1 MPDRFCVVSNSSAD
15 LEEHVE
21 PSNPFPELKPAL
33 AIDQALSEASR
44 CLYCYDAPCTRACPT
59 HIDVP
64 AFIKKIATGNLRGS
78 ARTILSAN
86 VLGASCARVCPTEV
100 LCEGACVM
108 HDVQRKP
115 IQIGQLQRYATDWA
129 MAHGVRPFEPGP
141 RRAGRV
147 AIIGGGPAGLACA
160 AELLRLG
167 YEPQIFDAAERP
179 GGLNTSGVAEY
190 KMTAE
195 FAQREVGWLVEA
207 GVKIKSGVRVG
218 VDVQVADLERQF
230 DAVFIGVG
238 LGKVGKLGIPGEE
251 LDGVVEAIEFIEAL
265 KLRRAEAR
273 VGKQVVVIGGG
284 NTSIDVVTQA
294 HALGAE
300 EVTLVYRRSADEMPA
315 YKHEVELARASGC
328 RFVFQASPLRVIGRG
343 RVEAILLQPMHLGA
357 PDASGRRKPEPA
369 PGEPLTLPCD
379 MVVAATGQEKHL
391 SLLEQLPNVRL
402 DRGRVV
408 VDERTMQT
416 SNPRYFAGGDCVSGG
431 QEVVNG
437 VAEGKRAAVGI
448 AAHIESLGGGVRLE
462 VARG

>member
-1 MPDRFCVVSNSSAD
+1 VRYATVFAARRT
-15 LEEHVE
+15 LVE
-21 PSNPFPELKPAL
+21 PSNLFKEHKPPLMTDAAL
-33 AIDQALSEASR
+33 AESSR

-64 AFIKKIATGNLRGS
+64 AFIKKIGTGNLRGS

-108 HDVQRKP
+108 HDVQAKP
-115 IQIGQLQRYATDWA
+115 IKIGQLQRYATDWA
-129 MAHGVRPFEPGP
+129 MAHGMRPFEPGP

-147 AIIGGGPAGLACA
+147 AIIGAGPAGLACA

-167 YEPQIFDAAERP
+167 YEPQIFDAAPKP

-195 FAQREVGWLVEA
+195 FSAREVGWLVEA

-218 VDVQVADLERQF
+218 EDVQLADLERQF

-251 LDGVVEAIEFIEAL
+251 LEGVTEAIAFIESL
-265 KLRRAEAR
+265 KLARATTR
-273 VGKQVVVIGGG
+273 VGKRVVVIGGG
-284 NTSIDVVTQA
+284 NTSIDCVTQA
-294 HALGAE
+294 RALGAE

-315 YKHEVELARASGC
+315 YAHEVQLAREYGC
-328 RFVFQASPLRVIGRG
+328 RFVYQAAPLKIAGKAH
-343 RVEAILLQPMHLGA
+343 VEAIELQKMRLGA
-357 PDASGRRKPEPA
+357 PDSSGRRKPEPI
-369 PGEPLTLPCD
+369 PGEVLTLPCD
-379 MVVAATGQEKHL
+379 MVIAATGQEKHL
-391 SLLEQLPNVRL
+391 ALLEGLPSVKL

-437 VAEGKRAAVGI
+437 VAEGKRAAYGI
-448 AAHIESLGGGVRLE
+448 AAFLESRQSTVDGRQYGAG
-462 VARG
+462 